1 MNTNKIMMN
10 GVCHPY
16 MVRGW
21 KFNDYKDYHKC
32 LKRYRSLGKKYIKK
46 NPAIKD
52 PDAIWIEFVKLQ
64 VIFTNKYPKKNS
76 REIMELSFKELE
88 KRAKMSPRQ
97 IKLAQSQDRLKIK
110 QIEDS
115 TRTSITGKPLKPC
128 SFQPLTGYMRDGY
141 CYGGPDDMGKHNVC
155 AIMDEDF
162 LRYTASR
169 GNDLSSVVS
178 PGDRWCLCQ
187 DRYMEAVRS
196 RKAPKI
202 VLDATWSGVKQQ
214 VKEHLKISNNKK

>member
-1 MNTNKIMMN
+1 
-10 GVCHPY
+10 
-16 MVRGW
+16 
-21 KFNDYKDYHKC
+21 
-32 LKRYRSLGKKYIKK
+32 
-46 NPAIKD
+46 
-52 PDAIWIEFVKLQ
+52 
-64 VIFTNKYPKKNS
+64 
-76 REIMELSFKELE
+76 
-88 KRAKMSPRQ
+88 
-97 IKLAQSQDRLKIK
+97 
-110 QIEDS
+110 
-115 TRTSITGKPLKPC
+115 
-128 SFQPLTGYMRDGY
+128 MRDGY